1 MAIESPQMSD
11 VAVRFKNRERD
22 FTLEAG
28 TYLLGRHRTCD
39 VILDSPHV
47 SRRHARVYVGRNGV
61 QVADVAS
68 ANGVYVNGE
77 RVGTDPVR
85 IADGDRLMLGE
96 EELQVLVSRPSRP
109 VSDKLPI
116 SQPSWFIRAN
126 DDDEDEAP
134 GPEPERSSPGT
145 RSANFF
151 ELVGKIV
158 DRALAESRVDDAA
171 TMVQPQLNKVMLDV
185 RSGRPID
192 DTARDG
198 ALRYSL
204 LLAQAP
210 GQVRWL
216 EYALDLLTLVNF
228 VPNTSLANELARA
241 LELSDSVDDARLAA
255 YIACIESRGDV
266 RLTHWARGLR
276 SLVVRKSSR

>member
-1 MAIESPQMSD
+1 MAVESPQSSD
-11 VAVRFKNRERD
+11 VTVRFKNQHRD

-28 TYLLGRHRTCD
+28 TYLLGRHRSCD
-39 VILDSPHV
+39 IILDSPHV
-47 SRRHARVYVGRNGV
+47 SRRHARVYVGRTGV

-85 IADGDRLMLGE
+85 VADGDRVMLGE

-116 SQPSWFIRAN
+116 SKPSWFIRAN
-126 DDDEDEAP
+126 DDEDES
-134 GPEPERSSPGT
+134 PEPERSSPGT
-145 RSANFF
+145 RSSNFF

-158 DRALAESRVDDAA
+158 DRALAEGRVADAH
-171 TMVQPQLNKVMLDV
+171 TMLQPQLNRVLLDA
-185 RSGRPID
+185 RAGRLID

-204 LLAQAP
+204 LLAKAP
-210 GQVRWL
+210 GQSRAL
-216 EYALDLLTLVNF
+216 DYTLDLLTALALI
-228 VPNTSLANELARA
+228 PNAQLADELARA
-241 LELSDSVDDARLAA
+241 LETSDSVDDTRLAS
-255 YIACIESRGDV
+255 YIAIVEARNDA
-266 RLTHWARGLR
+266 RITHWARGLR
-276 SLVVRKSSR
+276 ALVSKKSSR

>member
-1 MAIESPQMSD
+1 MAVESPQSSD
-11 VAVRFKNRERD
+11 VTVRFKNQHRD
-22 FTLEAG
+22 FTLETG
-28 TYLLGRHRTCD
+28 TYLLGRHRSCD
-39 VILDSPHV
+39 IVLDSPHV

-85 IADGDRLMLGE
+85 VADGDRLMLGE

-116 SQPSWFIRAN
+116 SKPAWFIRAS
-126 DDDEDEAP
+126 DDEDEV
-134 GPEPERSSPGT
+134 PEPERSSPGT

-158 DRALAESRVDDAA
+158 DRALAEGRVADAH
-171 TMVQPQLNKVMLDV
+171 TMLQPQLNRVLLDA
-185 RSGRPID
+185 RAGRTLD

-198 ALRYSL
+198 ALRYAL
-204 LLAQAP
+204 LLANSP
-210 GQVRWL
+210 GQTRAL
-216 EYALDLLTLVNF
+216 DYTLDLLTALAM
-228 VPNTSLANELARA
+228 VPSPLFASELARA
-241 LELSDSVDDARLAA
+241 LETSDSVDDARLASYVA
-255 YIACIESRGDV
+255 IVEARNDA
-266 RLTHWARGLR
+266 RLAHWARGLR
-276 SLVVRKSSR
+276 GLVAKKSSR

>member
-1 MAIESPQMSD
+1 MAAESPQSSD
-11 VAVRFKNRERD
+11 VTVRFKNQHRD
-22 FTLEAG
+22 FTLETG
-28 TYLLGRHRTCD
+28 TYLLGRHRSCD
-39 VILDSPHV
+39 IVLDSPHV

-85 IADGDRLMLGE
+85 VGDGDRLMLGE

-116 SQPSWFIRAN
+116 SKPNWFIRAN
-126 DDDEDEAP
+126 DDEDEA
-134 GPEPERSSPGT
+134 PEPERSSPGT
-145 RSANFF
+145 RNANFF

-171 TMVQPQLNKVMLDV
+171 TMLQPQLNRVLLEA
-185 RSGRPID
+185 RGGRGID

-198 ALRYSL
+198 AVRYSL
-204 LLAQAP
+204 LLAKAP
-210 GQVRWL
+210 GQARWL
-216 EYALDLLTLVNF
+216 DYTLDLLTLLAA
-228 VPNTSLANELARA
+228 VPSPQLADELARVI
-241 LELSDSVDDARLAA
+241 ETSDSVDDSRLAT
-255 YIACIESRGDV
+255 YIATIEARNDV
-266 RLTHWARGLR
+266 RTAHWARGLR
-276 SLVVRKSSR
+276 SLVARKSTR